1 MNLVKLKKEARSL
14 ADLDRVVNY
23 QKFFKTKP
31 NFIGLNVPT
40 CRQLAKKYQNLD
52 FKDLK
57 TLINSHYHE
66 HKLIAIFILILQYRK
81 ADEIKKKK
89 IVNFYLKHISQIN
102 NWDLVDSSAYQILG
116 DYLLNNKKER
126 KILYQFSKSDNL
138 WKRRIA
144 IVSTLAF
151 IKNNQLSDT
160 FKLAKVLM
168 NDREVLVCQACGWL
182 LREAGKKDEKQLL
195 NFLKKY
201 YKLINR
207 RTLSYSLEKFKEKER
222 GFLYSSLKNNC

>member
-23 QKFFKTKP
+23 QKFFKIKP
-31 NFIGLNVPT
+31 NFIGLNVPI

-66 HKLIAIFILILQYRK
+66 YKLIAIFILILQYRK

-89 IVNFYLKHISQIN
+89 IVNFYLNHISQIN

-116 DYLLNNKKER
+116 DYLSNNKKER
-126 KILYQFSKSDNL
+126 KTLYQFSKSDNL

-151 IKNNQLSDT
+151 IKNNKLTDT

-168 NDREVLVCQACGWL
+168 NDEEILVCQACGWL
-182 LREAGKKDEKQLL
+182 LREAGKKDKEQLL

-201 YKLINR
+201 YKLMNR

-222 GFLYSSLKNNC
+222 RFFI